1 MVTAKPQCS
10 LYQCYSVFAA
20 NALCPCC
27 CLLQTGPYVGLLVC
41 FFSLSHAVCGL
52 VGCVVPMGFIVLS
65 TAVFFAIV
73 VSDCFCVLFTS
84 FSHFLTSFPYFL
96 HRWQHGQSAE
106 ACVCLLH
113 LKHPFWLSHSHT
125 LSPSLFHTEHKSLYL
140 SQGIWLVLFT
150 LVFTPGSTHLNL
162 RMGRLIPLC
171 VTLASPDFYLTT
183 SFDVDCL
190 YHDLVVCGILF
201 L

>member
-20 NALCPCC
+20 NALCPSC
-27 CLLQTGPYVGLLVC
+27 CLLQTGPYVGLLAC

-65 TAVFFAIV
+65 TAMFFAIV
-73 VSDCFCVLFTS
+73 VSDCFCVLFTY

-96 HRWQHGQSAE
+96 HRWQYGQSAE
-106 ACVCLLH
+106 ECVCLLH

-125 LSPSLFHTEHKSLYL
+125 LSPSLFHKEHKEFVPVPGDLASAFYSSLYPWANPL
-140 SQGIWLVLFT
+140 KSQDGPPYPLVLRT
-150 LVFTPGSTHLNL
+150 VLAEVHI
-162 RMGRLIPLC
+162 LIC
-171 VTLASPDFYLTT
+171 QVIVKQDEISE
-183 SFDVDCL
+183 V
-190 YHDLVVCGILF
+190 
-201 L
+201 